1 MGKWFKN
8 ILTLIILAFLIWYLA
23 RHWEQLKVL
32 LKLSPKQL
40 AVMYLLCLLLNSIS
54 ARVVQHLVGAMN
66 TETGYW
72 DMVRLQNASVLLNYV
87 PMKFGTIFR
96 ANYLKRHYGLA
107 YAHFATFFLYITF
120 LLTAT
125 AATVGL
131 IIMLTVY
138 GLGGYSNKI
147 LATVFV
153 IAIIGSLLFLF
164 TPVPIPAGRGRLSS
178 ALRNFLTSRSQI
190 SKNWKIICTCVVLL
204 TVNFLLTGI
213 RLGIIYYSMDES
225 IHPAGYLVLGALGF
239 VILFMAI
246 TPGSLGIR
254 ELALGA
260 GATVLGVPLQVGIF
274 AAMIDRAIAISYAFV
289 VGGTC
294 TIWLW
299 RASPADFKEKQNNN
313 SVPKDNL

>member
-8 ILTLIILAFLIWYLA
+8 VLTLIILAFLIWYLA
-23 RHWEQLKVL
+23 GHWQQLKVL
-32 LKLSPKQL
+32 LKLSSKQL
-40 AVMYLLCLLLNSIS
+40 AVMYLLCFLLNSIN
-54 ARVVQHLVGAMN
+54 ARVVQQLVSAMN

-72 DMVRLQNASVLLNYV
+72 DMVRLQNAAVLLNYV

-107 YAHFATFFLYITF
+107 YSRFATSFLYITF

-131 IIMLTVY
+131 IILLTVY
-138 GLGGYSNKI
+138 GLGGYSSKI

-153 IAIIGSLLFLF
+153 TAIIGSLLFLF
-164 TPVPIPAGRGRLSS
+164 TPVPIPAGRGQLSS
-178 ALRNFLTSRSQI
+178 ALRNFLTGRNQI
-190 SKNWKIICTCVVLL
+190 SKSWKTICICVVLS
-204 TVNFLLTGI
+204 TVNFILTGV
-213 RLGIIYYSMDES
+213 RLSIVYHSMGKG

-239 VILFMAI
+239 VTLFIAL

-254 ELALGA
+254 ELVLGA
-260 GATVLGVPLQVGIF
+260 GATALGVPLQVGIF

-289 VGGTC
+289 VGGSC
-294 TIWLW
+294 AIWLW
-299 RASPADFKEKQNNN
+299 RASPADFKEKQND
-313 SVPKDNL
+313 SSGPEDNL